1 MTDRRGQT
9 FRYWIDFDPR
19 DFTKESMSLRSGCGV
34 TAFSVEDALGL
45 VNQAL
50 PQGTPLPRLLRVD
63 ENVAVEK
70 LPAEVRA
77 NLGDPSTRG
86 IWFPK

>member
-9 FRYWIDFDPR
+9 FRYWLDFDPR
-19 DFTKESMSLRSGCGV
+19 DLTRESMHYRSGCGV

-45 VNQAL
+45 VNASL
-50 PQGTPLPRLLRVD
+50 PEGTPLPRLLRVD
-63 ENVAVEK
+63 EQVVIEK
-70 LPAEVRA
+70 LPAEVRG

-86 IWFPK
+86 IWFPR